1 MPAFFAEAALSCLIL
16 AQTELVLLGT
26 GTPNADPDRMGP
38 SLAIVVRDTPYLV
51 DFGPGVVRR
60 AAGAHRLGVKGLAVD
75 RLRIAF
81 ATHLHSDHTAGL
93 SDLFLTPAVL
103 DRHGPL
109 RLFGPKGTREMAKHI
124 RAAYRLDIENRV
136 KGLERGDASAYE
148 IQVTEFQ
155 PGLIYQDANVRVK
168 AFRVAHAGWQ
178 ESYGFRFET
187 PDKVIVV
194 SGDCTPSEAV
204 VEACNGCDILVHEV
218 YSVAGFAKRPEQW
231 RKYHAN
237 AHTSSVQLGEL
248 AKRARPK
255 LLVLHHQLVWSS
267 NEAELMKELRSVY
280 AGEVRYGNDLDIFR

>member
-1 MPAFFAEAALSCLIL
+1 MISLSLPVCLLL

-26 GTPNADPDRMGP
+26 GTPNADPERMGP

-60 AAGAHRLGVKGLAVD
+60 AAAAQRRGVKGLAVEK
-75 RLRIAF
+75 LRIAF

-93 SDLFLTPAVL
+93 ADLFLTPAVL
-103 DRHGPL
+103 DRHAPL
-109 RLFGPKGTREMAKHI
+109 TLYGPKGTREMAKHI
-124 RAAYRLDIENRV
+124 RAAYRRDIENRV
-136 KGLERGDASAYE
+136 RGLERGDARSYE
-148 IQVTEFQ
+148 LEAREFR
-155 PGLIYQDANVRVK
+155 PGLIYEDPNVRVR
-168 AFRVAHAGWQ
+168 AFRVNHAGWE

-218 YSVAGFAKRPEQW
+218 YSVAGFQKRPEQW
-231 RKYHAN
+231 RKYHAA

-248 AKRARPK
+248 ARRARPK
-255 LLVLHHQLVWSS
+255 LLVLHHQLLWSS
-267 NEAELMKELRSVY
+267 NEAELMQEIRSVY
-280 AGEVRYGNDLDIFR
+280 EGPVRFGNDLDVFR

>member
-1 MPAFFAEAALSCLIL
+1 MYSLFAGVGLAIL
-16 AQTELVLLGT
+16 AAQTELVLLGT
-26 GTPNADPDRMGP
+26 GTPNADPERMGP

-60 AAGAHRLGVKGLAVD
+60 AAAAQRQGVKGLAVD
-75 RLRIAF
+75 KLRVAF

-93 SDLFLTPAVL
+93 ADLFLTPAVL
-103 DRHGPL
+103 DRHAPLELHGP
-109 RLFGPKGTREMAKHI
+109 PGTRDMARHI

-136 KGLERGDASAYE
+136 RGLERGDAQAYE
-148 IQVTEFQ
+148 VRVKEFRG
-155 PGLIYQDANVRVK
+155 PGLIYEDANVRVR
-168 AFRVAHAGWQ
+168 AFRVAHAGWK

-204 VEACNGCDILVHEV
+204 VEACQGCDLLVHEV
-218 YSVAGFAKRPEQW
+218 YSVAGFAKRPAQW
-231 RKYHAN
+231 QKYHAA

-255 LLVLHHQLVWSS
+255 LLVLHHQLLWSS
-267 NEAELMKELRSVY
+267 NEAELMKEIRSVY
-280 AGEVRYGNDLDIFR
+280 DGPVRFGNDLDVFR